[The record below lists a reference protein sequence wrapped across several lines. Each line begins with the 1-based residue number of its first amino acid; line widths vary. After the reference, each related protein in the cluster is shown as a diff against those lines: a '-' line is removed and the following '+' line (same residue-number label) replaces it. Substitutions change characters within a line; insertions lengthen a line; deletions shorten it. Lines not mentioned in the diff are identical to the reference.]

1 MGQLYLARLAAL
13 KNSALY
19 INREQEDFLG
29 EVCATGHAL
38 HLLKSQRNANNARHM
53 ATGNHRPETTKP
65 GSGQNRHSGLH
76 GRYKTGAVFRGQ
88 GGCGPCRWKQRLLP
102 LVPQAKIKSKC
113 HQPMESKAL
122 ARICFPFPL
131 ASTCDVQAD
140 SLYLCS

>member
-19 INREQEDFLG
+19 INREQDDFLG

-53 ATGNHRPETTKP
+53 ATGNRHPETTKP

-76 GRYKTGAVFRGQ
+76 GRYKTGPSFAVKEGV
-88 GGCGPCRWKQRLLP
+88 
-102 LVPQAKIKSKC
+102 VPAAGSKDC
-113 HQPMESKAL
+113 
-122 ARICFPFPL
+122 
-131 ASTCDVQAD
+131 
-140 SLYLCS
+140 SLWCLKRR